1 MIIGSIY
8 FVYFYTQPIEKDGL
22 KELNK
27 ESVINS
33 QNENLEFPDEEV
45 SKNSKKKKINKEGVK
60 INSNKDNSKKIDNLT
75 KAIEYSTINNNGDSF
90 KILAKYGKTNI
101 KNTNILDLEKVNG
114 IIKLK
119 KGSKVLISS
128 DFAEYNYNNQN
139 SKFYSNVEIKYDTK
153 LITCDNLKIILE
165 DNLAIAYDNVLVV
178 DDKSIM
184 KADTITMDIITKD
197 ININS
202 KDNIK
207 ILEN

>member
-8 FVYFYTQPIEKDGL
+8 FVYFYTQPIEKDEL
-22 KELNK
+22 KELNT
-27 ESVINS
+27 ETVINS
-33 QNENLEFPDEEV
+33 QTENLEFPDEEV
-45 SKNSKKKKINKEGVK
+45 SN
-60 INSNKDNSKKIDNLT
+60 NSKKIDNLT
-75 KAIEYSTINNNGDSF
+75 KAIEYSTINKNGDSF

-184 KADTITMDIITKD
+184 KADTITIDIITKD

>member
-1 MIIGSIY
+1 M
-8 FVYFYTQPIEKDGL
+8 
-22 KELNK
+22 
-27 ESVINS
+27 
-33 QNENLEFPDEEV
+33 
-45 SKNSKKKKINKEGVK
+45 KKYQKIP
-60 INSNKDNSKKIDNLT
+60 

>member
-8 FVYFYTQPIEKDGL
+8 FVYFYTQPIEKDEL
-22 KELNK
+22 KELNT

-33 QNENLEFPDEEV
+33 QTENLEFPDEEV
-45 SKNSKKKKINKEGVK
+45 SNNSKKKKINKEEVK
-60 INSNKDNSKKIDNLT
+60 INSNTDNSKKIDNLT
-75 KAIEYSTINNNGDSF
+75 KAIEYSTINKKGDSF

-178 DDKSIM
+178 DDKTIM
-184 KADTITMDIITKD
+184 KADTITIDIITKD